1 LGIEIEPEKPKVF
14 GHLQKPS
21 ADPWLYI
28 IKNLSSRL
36 VDKTSLGDF
45 GKEELN
51 MDSPPPTSHNSLVG
65 PRIRKPQS

>member
-51 MDSPPPTSHNSLVG
+51 MKWTLPLPLAIIHLLVQG
-65 PRIRKPQS
+65 